1 MIIGRII
8 HTLISYT
15 LVILLGI
22 VFAIPVLIIV
32 LLPRKMV
39 LGSRWVLWVQRAFYY
54 LALKCI
60 LVPIRYKGHR
70 YVPSEPAVIVA
81 NHQSSLDIP
90 LVGNAM
96 NGYSHVW
103 MAMAEL
109 LKSPHL
115 RVLLPKT
122 SVLVDMSSPMK
133 GMRSLIEAIKVINN
147 QKMHVIIFPEGGRY
161 TDGKV
166 HDFFG
171 GFVILARKTGRPVV
185 PIRIFNANKVYPP
198 NTWLANYAPIT
209 VVIGERMYIGEHE
222 TDEAFK
228 NRVFDWFIQTKE

>member
-1 MIIGRII
+1 MMLVRII
-8 HTLISYT
+8 HTVISYS
-15 LVILLGI
+15 LVCLLALL
-22 VFAIPVLIIV
+22 FALPILIIMI
-32 LLPRKMV
+32 LPRHVV
-39 LGSRWVLWVQRAFYY
+39 LGSRWVLWVQRAFYWC
-54 LALKCI
+54 ALRCI
-60 LVPIRYKGHR
+60 LVPIRYKGPR
-70 YVPSEPAVIVA
+70 YVPAEPAVIVA

-90 LVGNAM
+90 LVGSTM

-122 SVLVDMSSPMK
+122 SVLVDMSSAMK

-198 NTWLANYAPIT
+198 NTWLAHYAPLT
-209 VVIGERMYIGEHE
+209 VVIGEQMYIGDNE

-228 NRVFDWFIQTKE
+228 NRVFEWFIQTKE

>member
-1 MIIGRII
+1 
-8 HTLISYT
+8 
-15 LVILLGI
+15 
-22 VFAIPVLIIV
+22 
-32 LLPRKMV
+32 
-39 LGSRWVLWVQRAFYY
+39 
-54 LALKCI
+54 
-60 LVPIRYKGHR
+60 
-70 YVPSEPAVIVA
+70 
-81 NHQSSLDIP
+81 
-90 LVGNAM
+90 
-96 NGYSHVW
+96 
-103 MAMAEL
+103 
-109 LKSPHL
+109 
-115 RVLLPKT
+115 
-122 SVLVDMSSPMK
+122 VLVDMSSPMK

-147 QKMHVIIFPEGGRY
+147 KKMHVIIFPEGGRY